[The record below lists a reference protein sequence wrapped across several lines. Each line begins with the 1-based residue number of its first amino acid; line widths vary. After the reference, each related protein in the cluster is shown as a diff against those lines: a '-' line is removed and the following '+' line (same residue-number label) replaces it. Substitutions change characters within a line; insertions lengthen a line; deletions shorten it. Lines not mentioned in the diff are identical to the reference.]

1 MSETNDVKQEE
12 VAAPAATGMSSA
24 ASSSSLP
31 MFISSSDVN
40 VSSFIKTCKFL
51 SYQPIISVL

>member
-12 VAAPAATGMSSA
+12 AAALAATGMSSA

-31 MFISSSDVN
+31 MFISSSDAN

-51 SYQPIISVL
+51 